1 MMSQLTEVQIMKRSI
16 LAVAVAALCAMPS
29 TSSAQG
35 LGILVGPSYGTV
47 PNSSSA
53 SLHAN
58 SGFAFGLSAQSG
70 GTLGFGI
77 NALYAQRGFTSTDP
91 LAAPGTSQKLSY
103 IDVPVYLR
111 VAIHTPVVVPF
122 ALAGPQV
129 SFELNCASN
138 GGPCPS
144 GRQQQTFDGIGA
156 IGVRFPMLAG
166 LSIQGRYIYSL
177 QSLKYGVVGNQSNYN
192 QRSFMLL
199 AGIGF

>member
-1 MMSQLTEVQIMKRSI
+1 MKRSI
-16 LAVAVAALCAMPS
+16 LAVAAAALCAMPS

-70 GTLGFGI
+70 GSLGFGI

-91 LAAPGTSQKLSY
+91 LVSSQKLSY

-111 VAIHTPVVVPF
+111 FAIHTPVVVPF

-129 SFELNCASN
+129 SFELNCDAN
-138 GGPCPS
+138 GANCPS
-144 GRQQQTFDGIGA
+144 GRPKQTFDGIGA

-177 QSLKYGVVGNQSNYN
+177 TNLNYGVVGNQNSYN

>member
-1 MMSQLTEVQIMKRSI
+1 MMSQLTEVQIMKRTLI
-16 LAVAVAALCAMPS
+16 AVAAAALCAMPS

-47 PNSSSA
+47 PNSSSG

-91 LAAPGTSQKLSY
+91 LVASSQKLSY

-111 VAIHTPVVVPF
+111 VAIHTAVVVPF

-129 SFELNCASN
+129 SFELNCDASGAN
-138 GGPCPS
+138 CPS
-144 GRQQQTFDGIGA
+144 GRPKQTFDGIGA

-177 QSLKYGVVGNQSNYN
+177 TNLNYGVVGNQNSYN